1 MQKIARIRVRPPKMK
16 HVQPPLLLLDTYTF
30 IQKLLNQRFLHHQKW
45 LNREEPA
52 ISTFLNNP
60 TSNLK
65 ITASICL
72 KNGQNKYENS
82 ISKPAYTIIT
92 S

>member
-1 MQKIARIRVRPPKMK
+1 M
-16 HVQPPLLLLDTYTF
+16 LLLDTYTF
-30 IQKLLNQRFLHHQKW
+30 IQKLLNQQFLHHQKW

-52 ISTFLNNP
+52 SSNFLNNP

-72 KNGQNKYENS
+72 KNGQNKHENS
-82 ISKPAYTIIT
+82 ILKPGYTIIT
-92 S
+92 SYIFI